1 MKLLNDNILVT
12 EIVKD
17 LKVGSIIMNQ
27 DDSTAYMFCKVVCI
41 SDEALDFICKEYTD
55 KKSNI
60 VYDELNIYDELNSG
74 ELILIIRRS
83 AKDPFI
89 GNQFF
94 ISYKD
99 LRGIITKEEL
109 ESIHE

>member
-60 VYDELNIYDELNSG
+60 VYDELNSG

>member
-17 LKVGSIIMNQ
+17 LKVGSIVMNQ

-60 VYDELNIYDELNSG
+60 VYDELNSG